1 MKIAIIGF
9 GKMGAAIAARLIE
22 CGHEVV
28 EWSRDIQK
36 VEISKIVDGA
46 STPQQVTQKSDVI
59 ISTPANDEATEC
71 AYFGEDGIC
80 NARLYGKIV
89 IEMCT
94 ILPERI
100 KQLSQAVRG
109 AGGAFLECPVECPII
124 TAAFNNCKISK

>member
-9 GKMGAAIAARLIE
+9 GKIGAAIAARLIE

-71 AYFGEDGIC
+71 AYFGGDGIL
-80 NARLYGKIV
+80 LYLLGLGIIYLYLLV
-89 IEMCT
+89 DQE
-94 ILPERI
+94 
-100 KQLSQAVRG
+100 KQ
-109 AGGAFLECPVECPII
+109 
-124 TAAFNNCKISK
+124 K